1 MKDLKCLH
9 CGQVLYDLHAI
20 SGRKI
25 DPHWATIDQDFG
37 CDNSPESNEE
47 AVGEHEASYEREGDN
62 EYKPDR
68 P

>member
-37 CDNSPESNEE
+37 CDNSPESNIHLWK
-47 AVGEHEASYEREGDN
+47 AGIMVFSL
-62 EYKPDR
+62 
-68 P
+68 